1 MWGVWDRGVSS
12 QVDFLLASLPA
23 LSSHCVPDSEVPTSL
38 VFPQE
43 LTAEQGGDTVGLP
56 TRVLS
61 VALPWEAGAPVPVWP
76 CRQLLTHLDPPVPHC
91 RATSDKQ
98 PQINECQ
105 VLSRALQLLSV

>member
-12 QVDFLLASLPA
+12 QVDFLLASLRA
-23 LSSHCVPDSEVPTSL
+23 LPYHRVPDSEVPTSL

-43 LTAEQGGDTVGLP
+43 LTAEQWGDTCAVGLP

-76 CRQLLTHLDPPVPHC
+76 CWQLLTHLDPPVPHC
-91 RATSDKQ
+91 RPASDK
-98 PQINECQ
+98 
-105 VLSRALQLLSV
+105 